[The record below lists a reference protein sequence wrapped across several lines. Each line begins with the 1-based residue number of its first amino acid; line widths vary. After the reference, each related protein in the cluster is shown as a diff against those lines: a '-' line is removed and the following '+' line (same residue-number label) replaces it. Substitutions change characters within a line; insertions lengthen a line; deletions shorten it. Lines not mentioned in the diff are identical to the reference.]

1 MCAPPNLRSSGP
13 FGSGAHRQKDRE
25 ARRPILPVF
34 NFPGLIFYFRVACL
48 IILPHDDHVII
59 SLALHQERGRQPR
72 GSLHNVVCSA
82 RLRAATLP
90 HYVRNK
96 KPMPRTITNKE
107 KNNCGTPK

>member
-25 ARRPILPVF
+25 ARRPLLPVF

-59 SLALHQERGRQPR
+59 SLALHQGTRAAA
-72 GSLHNVVCSA
+72 A
-82 RLRAATLP
+82 RLASQCGVLGAIARRNVATL
-90 HYVRNK
+90 RSEQKTNATNDNEQRK
-96 KPMPRTITNKE
+96 K
-107 KNNCGTPK
+107 